1 MRISDCR
8 RSALRLAIGGP
19 VLGALAGCSIGSF
32 LAALTPDGGSRRIA
46 DQPYGKDPRQR
57 LDVFLP
63 ASVGNWPI
71 VMFFYG
77 GSWNGGSRETYRF
90 VGEALA
96 ARGCLVV
103 IPDYRVYPQ
112 VRYPVFLED
121 CAAATG
127 WTMRNLARL
136 GGDPARL
143 MLSGHSAGA
152 YNAAMLALDSRWL
165 DSPAARGASGRLRPA
180 AWIGLAGP
188 YDFLPT
194 GNPDVKPVFFHPNYP
209 LGTQPVDYAAAGCP
223 PCFLAAADDDAVV
236 DPDRNTGQLA
246 AKLRNSGVEVEE
258 HRYDGVGHTTLV
270 GALAGPL
277 RWKAP
282 VYEDVVS
289 FIERH

>member
-1 MRISDCR
+1 MSIRHSR
-8 RSALRLAIGGP
+8 RSALRLISGCP
-19 VLGALAGCSIGSF
+19 VVGAMSGCSTGSV
-32 LAALTPDGGSRRIA
+32 LAFFTPSGGSRRIA
-46 DQPYGKDPRQR
+46 KQAYGEDPRQQ
-57 LDVFLP
+57 LDVYLP
-63 ASVGNWPI
+63 ASGGNWPV

-136 GGDPARL
+136 TGDPARL
-143 MLSGHSAGA
+143 VLSGHSAGA
-152 YNAAMLALDSRWL
+152 YNAAMLALDPRWL
-165 DSPAARGASGRLRPA
+165 DAPAARGPSGRSHPA

-188 YDFLPT
+188 YNFLPI
-194 GNPDVKPVFFHPNYP
+194 GNPDVKPVFFHPDYP
-209 LGTQPVDYAAAGCP
+209 PGTQPVDYVTNSST
-223 PCFLAAADDDAVV
+223 PCFLASGIEDEVV
-236 DPDRNTGQLA
+236 NPERNTGQLA
-246 AKLRNSGVEVEE
+246 SKLRKSGVEVEE
-258 HRYDGVGHTTLV
+258 HHYEGVGHTTLI

-277 RWKAP
+277 RWKAAL
-282 VYEDVVS
+282 YADIMS